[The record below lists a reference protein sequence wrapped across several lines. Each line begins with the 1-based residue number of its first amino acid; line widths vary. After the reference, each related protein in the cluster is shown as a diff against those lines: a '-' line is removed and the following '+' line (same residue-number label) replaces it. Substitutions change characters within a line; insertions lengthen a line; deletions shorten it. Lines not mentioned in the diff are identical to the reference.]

1 MYLKKYSLKFAQAA
15 LSALSVCWL
24 FGLAA
29 VGFGQGTGTIKG
41 TVSLE
46 AQNLEIHDVIV
57 VIVQLKR
64 STTTDEKGAYEFKDV
79 PPGAYNLVA
88 KFDRLPDV
96 IERVEVKAGETTTAD
111 LKLKLTGLRDQVTV
125 SATGNEQSALES
137 FQSVNSLDA
146 TALLERDT
154 SSLGEALDKQ
164 TGIAKRSS
172 GPGASRPV
180 IRGFDGDRVLVA
192 QDGIRS
198 GSLSSTSGDHGE
210 PINVL
215 SVEKI
220 EVVRGPATLLYGSS
234 AIGGLVNAVS
244 GHEQA
249 HEGLH
254 GYLSGVGASTQNL
267 GGISAGLEFGKGK
280 WLVWGNGGGQ
290 KSGDYSSPRGKVLN
304 TGLHNYDFTG
314 GSGYFTEKGF
324 LNASYSYN
332 RNFYGVPY
340 DTTEPNP
347 EISKLD
353 MHSQDVRL
361 NAGFNNLTS
370 SLEHVHLT
378 FNYTDYKH
386 QELVGGVP
394 ATQFF
399 NKTYSYRSFFEQ
411 KAAGKL
417 TGSFGVS
424 GFYRDFKTVGDEA
437 LAPPT
442 TQNSFAAFA
451 VETVDFKRVALQFG
465 GRMEHNVYNPI
476 SSAGLPDRSFTGFS
490 GALGIRVPLWEHG
503 VFAAN
508 YVHSYR
514 APSLDELYN
523 NGPHPGN
530 LTFEIG
536 NPNLKRERGDGIDLS
551 LRHSSERV
559 RAEGHYFNYK
569 FGDFVFLAPTGVRQD
584 NLPVAK
590 YSQADS
596 RYKGVEA
603 DVSIGLKKNIWL
615 NSGLDYVSAGLTANG
630 TPLPRIPPLRGRL
643 GMDFQFG
650 AFRLNPEV
658 VMSRDQNRLFTNE
671 ERTAGYG
678 IVNVL
683 ASYTIAEKHAAH
695 IFSVNGFNLGNKL
708 YFNHLSFL
716 KDIAPE
722 IGRGVRVSYTV
733 RFF

>member
-1 MYLKKYSLKFAQAA
+1 MQVRKCLFATTILLLSSLSAIGLAQA
-15 LSALSVCWL
+15 
-24 FGLAA
+24 
-29 VGFGQGTGTIKG
+29 TGSIKG
-41 TVSLE
+41 KVTLE
-46 AQNLEIHDVIV
+46 DQSVEVHDVIV
-57 VIVQLKR
+57 VITQLKR
-64 STTTDEKGAYEFKDV
+64 STTTDEKGSYEFKDV
-79 PPGAYNLVA
+79 PPGNYSIVA
-88 KFDRLPDV
+88 RFDRLPDV
-96 IERVEVKAGETTTAD
+96 IDRVEVKAGETATLD
-111 LKLKLTGLRDQVTV
+111 LKLKLTGVRDQVTV
-125 SATGNEQSALES
+125 SATGNEQSTLES

-146 TALLERDT
+146 TVLMEKDT
-154 SSLGEALDKQ
+154 SSLGEALDHQ

-172 GPGASRPV
+172 GPGAARPV

-220 EVVRGPATLLYGSS
+220 EVVRGPATLLYGSN

-254 GYLSGVGASTQNL
+254 GYISGVGASTQNL
-267 GGISAGLEFGKGK
+267 GGISAGLEFGTKK
-280 WLVWGNGGGQ
+280 WLVWTNGGGQ

-304 TGLHNYDFTG
+304 SALRNYDFTG
-314 GSGYFTEKGF
+314 GSGYFTDKGF
-324 LNASYSYN
+324 FNASYSYN
-332 RNFYGVPY
+332 SNFYGVPY
-340 DTTEPNP
+340 DTSEPNP

-353 MHSQDVRL
+353 IHSQDVRV
-361 NAGFNNLTS
+361 NAGFNDVTS
-370 SLEHVHLT
+370 GLEHVHLT

-386 QELVGGVP
+386 QELVDAVP

-411 KAAGKL
+411 KAVGKL

-424 GFYRDFKTVGDEA
+424 GFYRDFKTVGTEV

-451 VETVDFKRVALQFG
+451 VETVDWKRVAVQFG
-465 GRMEHNVYNPI
+465 GRIEHNAYSPI
-476 SSAGLPDRSFTGFS
+476 SSSGLPDRSFTGFS
-490 GALGIRVPLWEHG
+490 GALGVRVPLWERG

-530 LTFEIG
+530 QTFEIG
-536 NPNLKRERGDGIDLS
+536 SPNLKREQGDGIDLS
-551 LRHSSERV
+551 LRHSSERL
-559 RAEGHYFNYK
+559 RAEGHLFRYK
-569 FGDFVFLAPTGVRQD
+569 FSDFVFLAPTGVRQD
-584 NLPVAK
+584 NLPVAI

-596 RYKGVEA
+596 RYQGVEA
-603 DVSIGLKKNIWL
+603 DLSIALTKALWL
-615 NSGLDYVSAGLTANG
+615 NSGLDYVNAELVKTG

-643 GMDFQFG
+643 GFEWQRG
-650 AFRLNPEV
+650 AFRLNPEL
-658 VMSRDQNRLFTNE
+658 VMARDQNRLFTNE

-678 IVNVL
+678 IVNML
-683 ASYTIAEKHAAH
+683 ASYTLAQKHAAH
-695 IFSVNGFNLGNKL
+695 IFSISGFNLGNKL
-708 YFNHLSFL
+708 YFNHLSFI

-722 IGRGVRVSYTV
+722 IGRGVRLTYTV

>member
-1 MYLKKYSLKFAQAA
+1 MHLKRPCLVF
-15 LSALSVCWL
+15 ALSVCCL
-24 FGLAA
+24 VGLVS
-29 VGFGQGTGTIKG
+29 VGFGQGNGTIKG

-57 VIVQLKR
+57 TIVQLKR
-64 STTTDEKGAYEFKDV
+64 TTTTDENGAYEFKDV
-79 PPGAYNLVA
+79 PPGNYSIVA

-96 IERVEVKAGETTTAD
+96 IEKVEVKAGETATVD

-146 TALLERDT
+146 TSLLEKDT
-154 SSLGEALDKQ
+154 SSLGEALDNQ

-220 EVVRGPATLLYGSS
+220 EVVRGPATLLYGSN

-254 GYLSGVGASTQNL
+254 GYFSGIGASTQNL
-267 GGISAGLEFGKGK
+267 GGASAGLEFGKGK
-280 WLVWGNGGGQ
+280 FLVWGNGGGQ
-290 KSGDYSSPRGKVLN
+290 KSGDYSSARGKVPN
-304 TGLHNYDFTG
+304 TALRNYDFTG
-314 GSGYFTEKGF
+314 GSGYYTDKGF
-324 LNASYSYN
+324 FNGSYSYN
-332 RNFYGVPY
+332 NNFYGVPY
-340 DTTEPNP
+340 DPNEPNP

-353 MHSQDVRL
+353 MHRHDLRL
-361 NAGFNNLTS
+361 NAGLNNVTS

-378 FNYTDYKH
+378 FDYTNYKH
-386 QELVGGVP
+386 QELVDGTP
-394 ATQFF
+394 QTQFF

-411 KAAGKL
+411 KAVGKL

-424 GFYRDFKTVGDEA
+424 GFYRDFKTVGDEV

-465 GRMEHNVYNPI
+465 GRVEHNGYTPI

-490 GALGIRVPLWEHG
+490 GAFGVRVPLWEHG

-551 LRHSSERV
+551 LRHSSERL
-559 RAEGHYFNYK
+559 RAEGHYFYYH
-569 FGDFVFLAPTGVRQD
+569 FGDFVFLAPTGAQQAG
-584 NLPVAK
+584 LAVAK

-596 RYKGVEA
+596 RYQGVEA
-603 DVSIGLKKNIWL
+603 DLSIGLTKSIWL
-615 NSGLDYVSAGLTANG
+615 NSGLDYVRAELTETG

-643 GMDFQFG
+643 GVDFQFG

-658 VMSRDQNRLFTNE
+658 VMARDQNRLFTNE

-683 ASYTIAEKHAAH
+683 ASYTLAQKHAAH

-708 YFNHLSFL
+708 YFNHLSFI
-716 KDIAPE
+716 KDISPE